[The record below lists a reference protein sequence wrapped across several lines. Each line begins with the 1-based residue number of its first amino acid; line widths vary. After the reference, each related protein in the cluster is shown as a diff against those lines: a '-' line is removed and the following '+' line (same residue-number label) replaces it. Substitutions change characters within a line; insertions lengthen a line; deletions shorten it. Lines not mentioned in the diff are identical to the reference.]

1 VEHRKQGD
9 RTVGFHPPRRA
20 ASRAALLLLLLAFLA
35 CSSSQSNTS
44 ASHPSDAG
52 VVDAVAAWSPPP
64 IPTLDCSDTGS
75 DWPMY
80 GHNVCNTF
88 ASRGETAITTASAR
102 KLGVKW
108 TFEATGD
115 VTATPAV
122 VAGQV
127 YVPDWGGML
136 NRIDASTGKTVWSKS
151 VADLAGLGSA
161 AGEWDGGAPDQIIS
175 RGTPVVTGGMVIF
188 GLRRTTFNYPGSLAY
203 MVAVDQDTGALRW
216 KTLLDP
222 HWVAII
228 TASPVLEAG
237 RIYVGVSSM
246 EEDLSITPG
255 YTCCIF
261 RGSVAALD
269 VKTGGIVW
277 QTPMIDD
284 SVYFQSSDGGPDG
297 GTTLSGMSGAPVWSG
312 APAVDRKRR
321 SLYVTTG
328 DNYSAPPGVH
338 IPIDGDRAESIVSLD
353 LDTGAV
359 KWATKMT
366 CVPDDIFAF
375 ANPLGPDLDFG
386 GGANLFPAKVN
397 GVTED
402 LVGAGQKSGV
412 YWAVDA
418 DTGAIVWQRQVG
430 PRGRFGGIH
439 WGTAV
444 DGWNVYAGVNDE
456 TGTAYPL
463 GGKGPSAGKQAKVGS
478 WAALDPATG
487 DIRWQVANPAMTA
500 PLAGASV
507 NAPVVTVN
515 GVLFAGSMDAKGTM
529 YALDT
534 KSGAVLWSF
543 KSGGTVYGS
552 PAVSNGTVYW
562 GCGFPPSRCIQS
574 VSGCHGLGFGTSCKK
589 LYAFDVKP

>member
-1 VEHRKQGD
+1 MGGGRVRL
-9 RTVGFHPPRRA
+9 RRPRRA
-20 ASRAALLLLLLAFLA
+20 ALGAGALLLALLSSA
-35 CSSSQSNTS
+35 CGSQSNTTAAAARPGDGGVE
-44 ASHPSDAG
+44 ASTWA
-52 VVDAVAAWSPPP
+52 PPP
-64 IPTLDCSDTGS
+64 IPPLDCGDTSS

-88 ASRGETAITTASAR
+88 SARGETAITLQSAP

-108 TFEATGD
+108 SFDAAGD
-115 VTATPAV
+115 ISATPAV

-136 NRIDASTGKTVWSKS
+136 NRIDAATGKAVWSKS
-151 VADLAGLGSA
+151 VADLAGFGSA
-161 AGEWDGGAPDQIIS
+161 ASEWDGGAPDQIIS
-175 RGTPVVTGGMVIF
+175 RGTPVVTNGMVIF
-188 GLRRTTFNYPGSLAY
+188 GLRRTTWNFPGSLAY
-203 MVAVDQDTGALRW
+203 MVAVDENTGALRW
-216 KTLLDP
+216 KTLVDS
-222 HWVAII
+222 HWAAIV

-269 VKTGGIVW
+269 VTTGDIVW
-277 QTPMIDD
+277 QTNMIDD
-284 SVYFQSSDGGPDG
+284 NVYFQSGDGGPDA

-366 CVPDDIFAF
+366 CVPDDIFSF

-418 DTGAIVWQRQVG
+418 DTGAIVWQKQVG
-430 PRGRFGGIH
+430 PSGRFGGIH

-456 TGTAYPL
+456 SGMAYRL
-463 GGKGPSAGKQAKVGS
+463 GGKGPSAGKQTTVGS

-487 DIRWQVANPAMTA
+487 DMRWQVANPAMTA
-500 PLAGASV
+500 PLTGASV

-515 GVLFAGSMDAKGTM
+515 GVLFAGSMDAHGTM

-534 KSGAVLWSF
+534 RSGAVLWSF

-552 PAVSNGTVYW
+552 PAISNGTVYW

-574 VSGCHGLGFGTSCKK
+574 VGGCHGLGFGTSCKK

>member
-1 VEHRKQGD
+1 VQ
-9 RTVGFHPPRRA
+9 RTAP
-20 ASRAALLLLLLAFLA
+20 LLLLLALLA
-35 CSSSQSNTS
+35 CSSQSNTTAAAAHS
-44 ASHPSDAG
+44 TDAG
-52 VVDAVAAWSPPP
+52 VDAATAWSPPP
-64 IPTLDCSDTGS
+64 IPALDCADTSG

-88 ASRGETAITTASAR
+88 SSRGESVITAASAR

-108 TFEATGD
+108 TFDAAGD
-115 VTATPAV
+115 ITATPAV

-136 NRIDASTGKTVWSKS
+136 NRINASTGKAVWSKS
-151 VADLAGLGSA
+151 VADLAGLGSS

-175 RGTPVVTGGMVIF
+175 RGTPVVTNGMVIF
-188 GLRRTTFNYPGSLAY
+188 GLRRTTWNFPGSLAY

-222 HWVAII
+222 HWVAVI
-228 TASPVLEAG
+228 TSSPVLEAG

-269 VKTGGIVW
+269 VTTGAIVW

-284 SVYFQSSDGGPDG
+284 GVYFQSGDGGPDV

-338 IPIDGDRAESIVSLD
+338 IPIDGDHAESIVSLD

-418 DTGAIVWQRQVG
+418 DTGAIVWQKQVG

-456 TGTAYPL
+456 TGMAYPL
-463 GGKGPSAGKQAKVGS
+463 GGTGPSAGKQAKVGS

-500 PLAGASV
+500 PLTGASV
-507 NAPVVTVN
+507 NAPVATVN

-552 PAVSNGTVYW
+552 PAISNGTVYW